1 MSEAVLPQK
10 QHTHVSLC
18 FIPLCPCLRTTFPW
32 EECATTK
39 SWFCP
44 KAAVCEVSLFGFFFF
59 NWDIAGLFH
68 EGEALSSLLEG
79 ARS

>member
-1 MSEAVLPQK
+1 MALGCSCCSGDSRETWKVSEAVLPQK

-44 KAAVCEVSLFGFFFF
+44 KADVSV
-59 NWDIAGLFH
+59 
-68 EGEALSSLLEG
+68 
-79 ARS
+79 